1 MERFVVYATMDL
13 GIEIDAENE
22 DQAKAMIAKAF
33 DKNNPYD
40 PLTETKLH
48 ISGNPV
54 VKTAII
60 QDWEVDEI
68 HAEKAL

>member
-22 DQAKAMIAKAF
+22 EQAKAMIAMAF
-33 DKNNPYD
+33 HKDNPYD
-40 PLTETKLH
+40 PLTEKS
-48 ISGNPV
+48 ISIVGNAV
-54 VKTAII
+54 IKTALI
-60 QDWEVDEI
+60 QEWEVAEI